1 MNILNCRE
9 YIERFLK
16 IRTKDG
22 SLTALR
28 LNEPQQRLYET
39 IARRYREKKP
49 VRVIV
54 LKARQMGFS
63 TLTEGIIFWATA
75 TRENTD
81 SMIIAHKDEATANL
95 FRMSKLFYEQLPDEI
110 KPMLQASNAQELNF
124 DKPARMSGEARG
136 LRSRIRCATAG
147 GSGQGR
153 SYTLRNVHMS
163 EFAFWPGDKRETY
176 SGIMQAVPDMPGTI
190 VIIESTANGFDEFKE
205 LWDRAV
211 EAQARGDE
219 EGFIPVFFPWYEMS
233 DYRRAVPAGF
243 ERTEEEERLA
253 AAFKLSDE
261 QLAWR
266 RWCIEVNCGG
276 ELEKFHQEY
285 PSTPDEA
292 FISTGSCVFDK
303 EQLVMRRAVVKDV
316 KWERGSF
323 EYDYD
328 GLRISNIRFA
338 PGKNGI
344 IRIYRRP
351 EEGKPYVIGADTAG
365 TGSDYFAAHVLDNT
379 TGEQVAVLHHRLDET
394 MFTRQI
400 YCLGEYYNNALLAV
414 ETNYSTYPVQ
424 ELQRLGYPRQYVR
437 QNYDNYTKQLSEA
450 YGFAT
455 TSRTRPMMIDKLKAV
470 ARGSLEVIGDYETLG
485 EMLTFIYTEKFRP
498 EAEQGEHDD
507 LVMSLAIAH
516 QVREAQSTV
525 VSAAEKAGN
534 AAWTE
539 DMWADYNAATD
550 AEREYLLKKW
560 GRPQRRK

>member
-22 SLTALR
+22 GLAPLK
-28 LNEPQQRLYET
+28 LNQPQQRLYDA
-39 IARRYREKKP
+39 IARQYREKKP
-49 VRVIV
+49 VRIIV

-63 TLTEGIIFWATA
+63 TLTEGVIFWATA

-95 FRMSKLFYEQLPDEI
+95 FRMSKLFYEQLPEPI

-124 DKPARMSGEARG
+124 DKPARMSGDARG

-190 VIIESTANGFDEFKE
+190 VIIESTANGYDEFKA

-211 EAQARGDE
+211 DAQQRGDE
-219 EGFIPVFFPWYEMS
+219 NGFIPIFFPWYEMTE
-233 DYRRAVPAGF
+233 YRRPVPAGF
-243 ERTEEEERLA
+243 ERTDEERE
-253 AAFKLSDE
+253 LSERHGLTDE
-261 QLAWR
+261 QLTWR

-276 ELEKFHQEY
+276 DIDKLHQEY
-285 PSTPDEA
+285 PCTPDEA

-303 EQLVMRRAVVKDV
+303 AALALRRAEVRNSP
-316 KWERGSF
+316 WERGRF
-323 EYDYD
+323 EFDYD
-328 GLRISNIRFA
+328 GLSISRIHWERE
-338 PGKNGI
+338 KNGI
-344 IRIYRRP
+344 IRIHRKP
-351 EEGKPYVIGADTAG
+351 EPGKSYVIGADTAG
-365 TGSDYFAAHVLDNT
+365 TGSDCFAAQVLEAG
-379 TGEQVAVLHHRLDET
+379 TGEQVATLHHRMDET
-394 MFTRQI
+394 MFVRQLH
-400 YCLGEYYNNALLAV
+400 CLGTWYNNALLAV
-414 ETNYSTYPVQ
+414 ESNYSTYPIQ
-424 ELQRLGYPRQYVR
+424 ELQRLGYPHQYIR
-437 QNYDNYTKQLSEA
+437 RNYDSYTGQLSEA

-455 TSRTRPMMIDKLKAV
+455 TSRTRPMMIDNLKAV
-470 ARGSLEVIGDYETLG
+470 AREDLKLIGDYDTLG
-485 EMLTFIYTEKFRP
+485 EMLTFIYTDKFRP

-516 QVREAQSTV
+516 QVRETWTSTAPQA
-525 VSAAEKAGN
+525 SEGN
-534 AAWTE
+534 AIWTD
-539 DMWADYNAATD
+539 DMWADYNTATA
-550 AEREYLLKKW
+550 AEREYLLSKW
-560 GRPQRRK
+560 GSPRRRT